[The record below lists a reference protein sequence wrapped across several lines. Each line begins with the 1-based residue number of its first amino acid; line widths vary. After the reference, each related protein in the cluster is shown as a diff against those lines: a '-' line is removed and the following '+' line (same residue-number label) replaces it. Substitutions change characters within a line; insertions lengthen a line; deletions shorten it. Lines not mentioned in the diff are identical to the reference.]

1 VSSPP
6 RVVRAQNRHAMR
18 PGRWLWLAA
27 AVVLFLSQ
35 ACGETES
42 DPESARCE
50 APNPILGDVQVL
62 SDHSE
67 VAVRFTCVG
76 ASLSGTAYLPSGSG
90 AHPAVVWVSGDGPHK
105 RLAFG
110 SLVAAFVGAGVAFLS
125 YDKRGVGESE
135 GVCCPGD
142 YGHFNLLAADAVGAV
157 NAMRKLPGIDPHSVG
172 LLGASQAGWIVPVAA
187 ARSRSIAFTALADAP
202 AVSQG
207 EELLYSLLTGEEGG
221 GGGVLSKQAISYRLN
236 RTGPSGFDPRKS
248 LAQMTVPGIWA
259 YGGADKSI
267 PADECAEIIRSL
279 KATGKDFTVVV
290 FPGAGHGLLDDRPSD
305 PRALPALVRWV
316 VQRAGG

>member
-1 VSSPP
+1 
-6 RVVRAQNRHAMR
+6 
-18 PGRWLWLAA
+18 L
-27 AVVLFLSQ
+27 
-35 ACGETES
+35 
-42 DPESARCE
+42 
-50 APNPILGDVQVL
+50 
-62 SDHSE
+62 
-67 VAVRFTCVG
+67 
-76 ASLSGTAYLPSGSG
+76 
-90 AHPAVVWVSGDGPHK
+90 
-105 RLAFG
+105 
-110 SLVAAFVGAGVAFLS
+110 
-125 YDKRGVGESE
+125 
-135 GVCCPGD
+135 
-142 YGHFNLLAADAVGAV
+142 
-157 NAMRKLPGIDPHSVG
+157 
-172 LLGASQAGWIVPVAA
+172 AA

>member
-1 VSSPP
+1 MSSPP

-157 NAMRKLPGIDPHSVG
+157 NAMRKMPGIDRLSVG
-172 LLGASQAGWIVPVAA
+172 LLGASQAGWIVPLAA

-207 EELLYSLLTGEEGG
+207 EELLYSLLTGECSR
-221 GGGVLSKQAISYRLN
+221 SK
-236 RTGPSGFDPRKS
+236 PSLTDS
-248 LAQMTVPGIWA
+248 TVPAPLASTLG
-259 YGGADKSI
+259 S
-267 PADECAEIIRSL
+267 RSP
-279 KATGKDFTVVV
+279 K
-290 FPGAGHGLLDDRPSD
+290 
-305 PRALPALVRWV
+305 
-316 VQRAGG
+316 

>member
-1 VSSPP
+1 
-6 RVVRAQNRHAMR
+6 MR

-27 AVVLFLSQ
+27 AAVLFLPQ

-67 VAVRFTCVG
+67 VALRFTCAG
-76 ASLSGTAYLPSGSG
+76 AHLSGTAYRPSGSG
-90 AHPAVVWVSGDGPHK
+90 PHPAVVWVSGDGPHK

-110 SLVAAFVGAGVAFLS
+110 RLVAAFVDAGVAFLS

-157 NAMRKLPGIDPHSVG
+157 NAMRKMPGIDPHSVG
-172 LLGASQAGWIVPVAA
+172 LLGASQAGWIVPLAA
-187 ARSRSIAFTALADAP
+187 ARSRSVAFTALADAP

-207 EELLYSLLTGEEGG
+207 EELLYSLLTGEEGS
-221 GGGVLSKQAISYRLN
+221 GGGVLSKQAISYRLK
-236 RTGPSGFDPRKS
+236 RTGPSGFDPRPS
-248 LAQMTVPGIWA
+248 LAQMSVPGIWA

-290 FPGAGHGLLDDRPSD
+290 FPGAGHGLLDDRSSD
-305 PRALPALVRWV
+305 PRALPTLVQWV
-316 VQRAGG
+316 VQSAGG